1 MTETNIGKILKDKN
15 INELS
20 RQSGIPANTIRG
32 WKSGRHKPSR
42 KNLDMLK
49 NFLYP
54 KGCSFHAV
62 DK

>member
-1 MTETNIGKILKDKN
+1 MTETNIERILKDKN

-49 NFLYP
+49 RFLYP
-54 KGCSFHAV
+54 SE
-62 DK
+62 

>member
-1 MTETNIGKILKDKN
+1 VGDTMTETKSVYCIETILKNKN

-20 RQSGIPANTIRG
+20 RQSGIPAGTIRG

-54 KGCSFHAV
+54 G
-62 DK
+62 